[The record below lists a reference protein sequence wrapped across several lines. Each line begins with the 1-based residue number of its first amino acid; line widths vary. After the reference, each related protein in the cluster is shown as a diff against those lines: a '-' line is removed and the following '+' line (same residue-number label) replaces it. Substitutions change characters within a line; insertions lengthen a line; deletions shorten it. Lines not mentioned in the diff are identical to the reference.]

1 MTVSNSSRS
10 ASPILRV
17 SDVDLVAVS
26 KELSRKDKT
35 LGAFI
40 KKAGTCTLG
49 GPLHESHFESIVFAV
64 IAQQLSAKAA
74 DTITF
79 RFVELVGAPLEPKK
93 ILKKTDAQLRSV
105 GISGAKARTI
115 REFAHAVLTGEL
127 DLVALE
133 NEPDDVVHSELT
145 KLWGIGRWTA
155 EMAMIFRLGRLDV
168 WPVGDLAV
176 RKGWSRIYDFSN
188 VPSEK
193 DFEHLADHL
202 KPYRS
207 VVAWYCWRATDETTQ
222 IW

>member
-10 ASPILRV
+10 TSPILRV

-26 KELSRKDKT
+26 KKLARNDKT

-40 KKAGTCTLG
+40 KKTGPCTLG

-64 IAQQLSAKAA
+64 IAQQLSAKAT

-79 RFVELVGAPLEPKK
+79 RLLELVGSPLEPKK
-93 ILKKTDAQLRSV
+93 VLKKTDAQLRSV
-105 GISGAKARTI
+105 GLSGAKARTI
-115 REFAHAVLTGEL
+115 REFAHAVATGEL
-127 DLVALE
+127 DLDALDQMT
-133 NEPDDVVHSELT
+133 DDAVHSELT

-176 RKGWSRIYDFSN
+176 RKGWSRIYQLPQVPTDVEFEN
-188 VPSEK
+188 V
-193 DFEHLADHL
+193 ADHL

>member
-1 MTVSNSSRS
+1 MAVTNSARS
-10 ASPILRV
+10 TSILRV
-17 SDVDLVAVS
+17 IDVDLVAVS
-26 KELSRKDKT
+26 KQLARKDKT

-40 KKAGTCTLG
+40 KKVGPCTLS
-49 GPLHESHFESIVFAV
+49 GPIHESHFESIVFAV

-79 RFVELVGAPLEPKK
+79 RLLDLVGSPLEPKNV
-93 ILKKTDAQLRSV
+93 LKKTDEQLRSV
-105 GISGAKARTI
+105 GLSGAKARTI
-115 REFAHAVLTGEL
+115 REFAQVVHSGEL
-127 DLVALE
+127 DLDALDE
-133 NEPDDVVHSELT
+133 MTDDEVHQELT

-176 RKGWSRIYDFSN
+176 RKGFTKIYGLSA
-188 VPSEK
+188 VPNEV
-193 DFEHLADHL
+193 DFESLADHL